1 MGLGGFQV
9 TGPLALAES
18 KLVPTAQLLLPQFG
32 QLKDLGNRLGDLAN
46 SYRSAGDEASADA
59 TLDMAVQ
66 LANRYVERFP
76 GEPEISRLVGMAI
89 EYNALKQM
97 EPAGPYGGGSVTVQ
111 SRMSQIGQERQ
122 DFKNLNNNAREL
134 LPQMSDQ
141 ELISY
146 IDHRLLFGE
155 PAALRWVLAKY
166 GPRQD

>member
-1 MGLGGFQV
+1 LGLGGFQV

-18 KLVPTAQLLLPQFG
+18 KLVPTAQLLLPQLG

-89 EYNALKQM
+89 EYNTLKQM
-97 EPAGPYGGGSVTVQ
+97 EPASSYGGGSETVQ
-111 SRMSQIGQERQ
+111 NRMSQIGQERQ